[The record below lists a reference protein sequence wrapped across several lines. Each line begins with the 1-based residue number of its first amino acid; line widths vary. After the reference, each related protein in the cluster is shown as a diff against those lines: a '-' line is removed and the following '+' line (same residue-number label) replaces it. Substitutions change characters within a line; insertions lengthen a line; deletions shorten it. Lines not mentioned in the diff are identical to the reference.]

1 MSKRT
6 VQRALYQEGYNRLV
20 VKKKVR
26 VREVNRKKRVKW
38 APENLNW
45 TVRGQWDK
53 GTFSNESQVRVGN
66 NNPIYIWRK
75 RDKAESRDYL
85 CPPSQGK
92 LSIMIWGCIT
102 NQGVGTITT
111 VDGRIN
117 RHKYIEI
124 LGDNLWPVIARHF
137 TEHDCLFQ
145 DDNAPIHR
153 VQDVKNYK
161 EENNITSLE
170 WPAQSQDLNIIE
182 NVWLKLKIRLQQRVE
197 VLNTAEE
204 LSTAILD
211 IWENISVDYIQGLYH
226 SIPRR

>member
-75 RDKAESRDYL
+75 RDKAESRDYV

-111 VDGRIN
+111 VD
-117 RHKYIEI
+117 K
-124 LGDNLWPVIARHF
+124 
-137 TEHDCLFQ
+137 
-145 DDNAPIHR
+145 
-153 VQDVKNYK
+153 
-161 EENNITSLE
+161 
-170 WPAQSQDLNIIE
+170 
-182 NVWLKLKIRLQQRVE
+182 
-197 VLNTAEE
+197 
-204 LSTAILD
+204 
-211 IWENISVDYIQGLYH
+211 
-226 SIPRR
+226 